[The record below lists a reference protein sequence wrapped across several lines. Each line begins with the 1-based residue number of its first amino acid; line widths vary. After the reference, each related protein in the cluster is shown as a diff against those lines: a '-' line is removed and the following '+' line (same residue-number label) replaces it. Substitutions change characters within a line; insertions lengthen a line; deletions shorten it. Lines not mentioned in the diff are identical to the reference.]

1 VGTDIDPRFLEEISE
16 SNFEAWKHDIT
27 IDPLPAGEFDL
38 VHTRWVLQHLADPEP
53 AIDRMIAALRPGGWL
68 LVEGMDFFPIQT
80 ASSQL
85 YIDLMVGL
93 ANVIAAAEGND
104 FAGRALPAIVAKQGL
119 TDVQAEGDFA
129 ILNGG
134 SPIAEFFQLS
144 VLQVRDRI
152 VGSSAVSAE
161 QFDAAVALLGDPGFW
176 AFGPAGVGVKGQ
188 KPQ

>member
-68 LVEGMDFFPIQT
+68 LVEGMDFFPIHT

-119 TDVQAEGDFA
+119 TDVQAEGGFCYFERRFSNSR
-129 ILNGG
+129 ILSAKRAAGPG
-134 SPIAEFFQLS
+134 Q
-144 VLQVRDRI
+144 DRRFER
-152 VGSSAVSAE
+152 G
-161 QFDAAVALLGDPGFW
+161 LR
-176 AFGPAGVGVKGQ
+176 
-188 KPQ
+188 